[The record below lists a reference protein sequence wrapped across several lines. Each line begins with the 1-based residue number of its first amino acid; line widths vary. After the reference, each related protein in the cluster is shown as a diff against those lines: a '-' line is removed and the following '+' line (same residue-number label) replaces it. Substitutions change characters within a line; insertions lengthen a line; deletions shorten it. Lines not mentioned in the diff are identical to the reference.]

1 MLFANSVLRREKL
14 RRVEI
19 SRGRKRQAGHV
30 HGVKM
35 NNTLPPI
42 HSAGDTRPP
51 LAHEGED
58 GWAGHIPIVAVVD
71 GLFGVEGES

>member
-1 MLFANSVLRREKL
+1 MF
-14 RRVEI
+14 I
-19 SRGRKRQAGHV
+19 
-30 HGVKM
+30 VKM
-35 NNTLPPI
+35 NTLPPI